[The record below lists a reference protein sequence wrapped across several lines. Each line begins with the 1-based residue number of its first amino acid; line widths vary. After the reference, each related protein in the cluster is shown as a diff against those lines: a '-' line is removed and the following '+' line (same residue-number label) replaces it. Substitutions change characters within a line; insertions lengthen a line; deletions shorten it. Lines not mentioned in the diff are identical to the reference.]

1 MRRHINS
8 IRYEINPHR
17 NIATTLVVSVVVVNC
32 DKVISYQGPT
42 WYLPG
47 TLSAVESVDYN
58 E

>member
-8 IRYEINPHR
+8 IRYETNPHGHM
-17 NIATTLVVSVVVVNC
+17 ATTLVVSVVVVNC

-47 TLSAVESVDYN
+47 TLSVVKSIE
-58 E
+58 